1 MVCRDSVLTTD
12 SLNAFA
18 DARLESLRRRHLLRE
33 DVETRR
39 GHDASVE
46 RSGGRLLSFAC
57 NDYLGLSQ
65 HPDVITASLEA
76 TARLGVGAGA
86 SRLISGT
93 HPEYAPLESLLAR
106 LKSTEDAVVF
116 GSGYLANIGI
126 VTALAGARDLIC
138 VDELA
143 HSCLLSAATLSR
155 ATVLTFPHNDV
166 AALDAMLADA
176 RRQHRHCLVLTEGV
190 FSMDGDRAPLKAI
203 ADVCDRFDAWLLC
216 DDAHGLG
223 VIGGGRGSGFAEP
236 GVRPRIPLQ
245 MGTLSKAV
253 GTYGGY
259 VCASRSVCTF
269 LRNRARTFVYSTG
282 LPPGTVA
289 AARKALEIIAERPEL
304 CAVPLARA
312 RQFTDGLGMAP
323 AESAVVPIM
332 LGSSERA
339 LEASATLA
347 AAGFFVPAIRPP
359 TVPQGTARLRLAFSA
374 VHGEADVAELV
385 RVLRP
390 LIAQA

>member
-1 MVCRDSVLTTD
+1 
-12 SLNAFA
+12 LNAFA
-18 DARLESLRRRHLLRE
+18 DAKLASLQERHLLRE
-33 DVETRR
+33 DIETKR
-39 GHDASVE
+39 GRDASVE
-46 RSGGRLLSFAC
+46 RPGGRLLSFAC

-65 HPDVITASLEA
+65 HPDVIAASIEA

-86 SRLISGT
+86 SRLISGS
-93 HPEYAPLESLLAR
+93 HPEYAPLERLLAR
-106 LKSTEDAVVF
+106 LKGTEDAVVF

-138 VDELA
+138 VDALA
-143 HSCLLSAATLSR
+143 HSCLLSAAHLSR
-155 ATVLTFPHNDV
+155 ATVQAFPHNDV
-166 AALDAMLADA
+166 EALAAMLGSA
-176 RRQHRHCLVLTEGV
+176 RAQHRHCLVLTEGV
-190 FSMDGDRAPLKAI
+190 FSMDGDRAPLAAL
-203 ADVCDRFDAWLLC
+203 ADVCERLDAWLLC

-236 GVRPRIPLQ
+236 GMRPRIPLQ

-289 AARKALEIIAERPEL
+289 AAHKALDIIAAQPAL
-304 CAVPLARA
+304 CALPLERA
-312 RQFTDGLGMAP
+312 RQFTEGLGLPP
-323 AESAVVPIM
+323 AESAVVPVV

-339 LEASATLA
+339 LAASAMLA
-347 AAGFFVPAIRPP
+347 EAGFFVPAIRPP
-359 TVPQGTARLRLAFSA
+359 TVPQGTARLRFAFAA
-374 VHGEADVAELV
+374 VHREADVDELIG
-385 RVLRP
+385 VLRRH
-390 LIAQA
+390 LAHA